1 MKTDAAAPNLMTTA
15 EVADYL
21 RLKER
26 TVYEMAGRQ
35 QIPCSRATGKLLFSR
50 SLIDAWVESRTEV
63 PDGMSATVPRIY
75 AGSSEPLLEWA
86 LRQSD
91 AGLAILVK
99 GSRQGLE
106 YIANGEA
113 MLAGTH
119 LIDPATG
126 EYGMERVRAL
136 VPRGDIVA
144 IHWARRSQGL
154 LVAPGNPLGVA
165 GLKDAAARKLRFARR
180 VDGAGSQA
188 LLDFLLGRAELSAE
202 DLHYVGRP
210 ADSQDDLAGM
220 IAAGEADCGIGIVG
234 AARGLDFL
242 PLWPSEAFDVVMRRR
257 HYFEPPI
264 QALFTFAR
272 TDTFRRHAEHLGGYD
287 ISGLGEVR
295 LNT

>member
-1 MKTDAAAPNLMTTA
+1 MKNDETAPNLMTTA

-50 SLIDAWVESRTEV
+50 SLIDAWVESRTEIPEGV
-63 PDGMSATVPRIY
+63 SLTVPRIY

-86 LRQSD
+86 LRQSG

-106 YIANGEA
+106 YIAEGEA

-119 LIDPATG
+119 LIDPDSG
-126 EYGMERVRAL
+126 DYDMDRVRAL
-136 VPRGDIVA
+136 VPRRDIVA

-154 LVAPGNPLGVA
+154 LVAAGNPLGVA
-165 GLKDAAARKLRFARR
+165 GLEDAAARGLRFARR
-180 VDGAGSQA
+180 ADGAGSQA
-188 LLDFLLGRAELSAE
+188 LLEYLLTRGGLSA
-202 DLHYVGRP
+202 DSLSFVDP
-210 ADSQDDLAGM
+210 AAESQDDLAIM
-220 IAAGEADCGIGIVG
+220 IAEGAADCGMGIEA
-234 AARGLDFL
+234 AARGLGFL
-242 PLWPSEAFDVVMRRR
+242 PLWPSEAFDLVMRRR
-257 HYFEPPI
+257 DYFDPPV
-264 QALFTFAR
+264 QALLAFAR
-272 TDTFRRHAEHLGGYD
+272 TDAFQRHAEHLGGYD

-295 LNT
+295 LNG